1 MDYKTWGYLF
11 MDMKERKNLILQ
23 GSMYKVIMTLAA
35 PIMLSNLIQTLY
47 SLVDGIWVSKLGSI
61 QFAAISF
68 VWPVIFLF
76 ISIGIGLYIAGT
88 SILSQFI
95 GASKYDSAS
104 KYATQ
109 LIAISVVCA
118 LCFSVIGYLISPTI
132 VSLMG
137 AKGELAIYSEIFL
150 RITFLDMPFTFLFF
164 CFNAIMSSQGNTL
177 TPTILSSISV
187 VINVILDPILIF
199 NFNMGIAG
207 APVATL
213 ISKAIL
219 AGTGLYI
226 LHKSSSKIKPSFRK
240 FSFDKVILSKIF
252 KVALPSAIGTSGS
265 ALGFII
271 LNGFIV
277 SYGTA
282 TLAAF
287 GMVNRITSLIMQP
300 AMGIGAALTA
310 IVGQNLGSDQLHRVK
325 EAFVKALKLTISISI
340 VGCVILIW
348 QDKAI
353 INFFMQSKDDKQVIS
368 QGITYLIYISFS
380 MPLMGIFS
388 VYQGIFQGSGHTK
401 YSMSM
406 EIGRLWLV
414 RLPMILLFKYFTT
427 IGATGIWFS
436 MSFSNL
442 VICIYGYYIYRR
454 GGWQTRIIRTSN

>member
-1 MDYKTWGYLF
+1 
-11 MDMKERKNLILQ
+11 MDMKKRKNLILE
-23 GSMYKVIMTLAA
+23 GSMYKVILTLAA

-47 SLVDGIWVSKLGSI
+47 SLVDGIWVSKLGSV

-88 SILSQFI
+88 SILAQLI
-95 GASKYDSAS
+95 GASKYDKGSE
-104 KYATQ
+104 YATQ
-109 LIAISVVCA
+109 LIAISVICA
-118 LCFSVIGYLISPTI
+118 LCFSVIGYFISPGI
-132 VSLMG
+132 ISLMG
-137 AKGELAIYSEIFL
+137 AKGDLAYYSEIFL
-150 RITFLDMPFTFLFF
+150 RLTFLDMPFTFLFF
-164 CFNAIMSSQGNTL
+164 CFNAIMSSQGDTI

-187 VINVILDPILIF
+187 IINSILDPILIF
-199 NFNMGIAG
+199 NFHMGIAG
-207 APVATL
+207 APIATL

-219 AGTGLYI
+219 ASVGLYI
-226 LHKSSSKIKPSFRK
+226 LHKSSSKIKPKFKS
-240 FSFDKVILSKIF
+240 FSFNKDILSKIF

-300 AMGIGAALTA
+300 AMGVGAALTA
-310 IVGQNLGSDQLHRVK
+310 IVGQNIGSDKIYRVK
-325 EAFVKALKLTISISI
+325 EAFVKALKLTISISV
-340 VGCVILIW
+340 VGCIILIW
-348 QDKAI
+348 KDKQI
-353 INFFMQSKDDKQVIS
+353 INFFMQSKDGGEVIK

-414 RLPMILLFKYFTT
+414 RLPMILAFKYFTS
-427 IGATGIWFS
+427 IGSSGIWFS

-442 VICIYGYYIYRR
+442 IICIYGYYIYRR
-454 GGWQTRIIRTSN
+454 GGWQNRVIRTDN

>member
-1 MDYKTWGYLF
+1 

-23 GSMYKVIMTLAA
+23 GSMYKVIITLAA

-47 SLVDGIWVSKLGSI
+47 SLIDGIWVSKLGSM

-76 ISIGIGLYIAGT
+76 ISIGIGLFIAGT

-95 GASKYDSAS
+95 GASKYDKAS
-104 KYATQ
+104 MYSSQ
-109 LIAISVVCA
+109 LIAIAVVCA
-118 LCFSVIGYLISPTI
+118 ICFSVIGYLMSPI
-132 VSLMG
+132 IINVMG
-137 AKGELAIYSEIFL
+137 AKGDLAHYSEIFL

-187 VINVILDPILIF
+187 IINAILDPIFIF
-199 NFNMGIAG
+199 KFNMGIAG
-207 APVATL
+207 APVATI
-213 ISKAIL
+213 ISKALL
-219 AGTGLYI
+219 AAAGLYI
-226 LHKSSSKIKPSFRK
+226 LHKSTSKIKPSFKNFR
-240 FSFDKVILSKIF
+240 FDRNILNKLF
-252 KVALPSAIGTSGS
+252 KVAIPSAIGQSGS

-277 SYGTA
+277 SYGTS

-300 AMGIGAALTA
+300 AMGIGASLTA
-310 IVGQNLGSDQLHRVK
+310 IVGQNLGSGQLERVK

-340 VGCVILIW
+340 LGCIVLIW
-348 QDKAI
+348 QDKPI
-353 INFFMQSKDDKQVIS
+353 VNFFIRSKDDNRVIS
-368 QGITYLIYISFS
+368 EAITYLIYISFS

-388 VYQGIFQGSGHTK
+388 VFQGIFQGSGHTK
-401 YSMSM
+401 YSMNM
-406 EIGRLWLV
+406 EIGRLWFV

-427 IGATGIWFS
+427 IGSTGIWIS
-436 MSFSNL
+436 MSSSNL
-442 VICIYGYYIYRR
+442 IICLYGYYLYRK
-454 GGWQTRIIRTSN
+454 GGWQKRIIRTND